1 MRLAGLLLLA
11 SLAPLTPGCSSL
23 EDKRVFQILNRS
35 GFGHHYQGD
44 ATEENYAA
52 VGDQVLVTDPLNA
65 EFLTSPPQPVDI
77 DGTIEMPEIG
87 SVHVAGLT
95 EGEIAALLTGL
106 YRPYFDDMRIS
117 VRIKT
122 QSKWFFVFGEVA
134 KEGRQPLAAVG
145 SGDVTVLEA
154 AMLAGPNKV
163 TSNLSRVKLVR
174 GDPVD
179 PLIVVVD
186 LERLLRTGDTTYN
199 IRIRENDIIVVPPTL
214 IGALGNALT
223 QLVYPVTQVVGALVG
238 VLSAVTYYQ
247 TYLINRTF
255 F

>member
-1 MRLAGLLLLA
+1 MRLAGLLLVV
-11 SLAPLTPGCSSL
+11 SLAPLTSACSSL
-23 EDKRVFQILNRS
+23 EDKRVFQVLNRS
-35 GFGHHYQGD
+35 GFGHRYHGD

-52 VGDQVLVTDPLNA
+52 VGDLVLVTDPLNA
-65 EFLTSPPQPVDI
+65 EFLTTPPQTVDI

-134 KEGRQPLAAVG
+134 KEGRHALGAVG

-163 TSNLSRVKLVR
+163 ISNLSRVKLIR

-179 PLIVVVD
+179 PLIIVVD
-186 LERLLRTGDTTYN
+186 LERLMRTGDTTYN
-199 IRIRENDIIVVPPTL
+199 IRIRENDILIVPPTL
-214 IGALGNALT
+214 IGAVGNALT
-223 QLVYPVTQVVGALVG
+223 QLVYPVTQVVGTLVSL
-238 VLSAVTYYQ
+238 LSAATYYQ
-247 TYLINRTF
+247 TYRFNRDYF
-255 F
+255 

>member
-1 MRLAGLLLLA
+1 MKAAALLLLVA
-11 SLAPLTPGCSSL
+11 LSGACSSL
-23 EDKRVFQILNRS
+23 QDKRVFQVLNRS
-35 GFGHHYQGD
+35 GFGHRYHGD

-52 VGDQVLVTDPLNA
+52 VGDMVLVTDPLNA
-65 EFLTSPPQPVDI
+65 EFLTTPPQAVDI

-106 YRPYFDDMRIS
+106 YRSYFDDLRIN

-134 KEGRQPLAAVG
+134 KEGRHPLGGLG
-145 SGDVTVLEA
+145 SGDLTVLEA

-163 TSNLSRVKLVR
+163 TANVSRVKLIR

-179 PLIVVVD
+179 PLIIVVD
-186 LERLLRTGDTTYN
+186 LQRLLRTGDTTYN
-199 IRIRENDIIVVPPTL
+199 IRIRENDILVIPPTL
-214 IGALGNALT
+214 IGAIGNALT
-223 QLVYPVTQVVGALVG
+223 QLVYPVNQVIGSLVSI
-238 VLSAVTYYQ
+238 LSAATYYTQ
-247 TYLINRTF
+247 WQFNRTF